1 MKRVLLTML
10 VAAGAGAS
18 FGAPAFDRYQ
28 VILDRK
34 PFGEAASLAP
44 NTAAAGADEKP
55 ADPGQSFALG
65 LRVCSLIDVEGVGPR
80 VGLVDMKGNRSFFV
94 GGGEES
100 DDGIKLVSA
109 NLETEEVILQKG
121 AEMAMLKVQA
131 GAAPGVAGAKPTSG
145 DSHRH
150 NHGSSPIPPPTPPVP
165 MNMGTARMVIPSAEP
180 KLKGEELEKH
190 LRDYQMEVI
199 RQGLPPLP
207 IPLTQEMDQK
217 LVNEGVLPAQQ

>member
-1 MKRVLLTML
+1 MKKHILCAMVA
-10 VAAGAGAS
+10 VAAGVS
-18 FGAPAFDRYQ
+18 QGAPVFDRYQ
-28 VILDRK
+28 VILERK
-34 PFGEAASLAP
+34 PFGDAASMSP
-44 NTAAAGADEKP
+44 DAAAAAPEAP
-55 ADPGQSFALG
+55 AVPGQSFAVG
-65 LRVCSLIDVEGVGPR
+65 LRVCSLIDVQGVGPR
-80 VGLVDMKGNRSFFV
+80 VGLVDAKANRSFFV
-94 GGGEES
+94 GNGEES

-131 GAAPGVAGAKPTSG
+131 GPVPGAPGSSSRSDSRHSHGPT
-145 DSHRH
+145 
-150 NHGSSPIPPPTPPVP
+150 PQIAPPTPVPPQTIAPVKMTITSP
-165 MNMGTARMVIPSAEP
+165 EP

-217 LVNEGVLPAQQ
+217 LVNEGVLPAQR